1 MIKRNFK
8 IKKVFHNSLLL
19 TAFNIRQLRKFFPLF
34 VLCALC
40 FNGEVRGDAP
50 PASSAGSGEAE
61 PLCDSVLSDK
71 VTHITTSGLN
81 MESYLLVGQA
91 VVNSTETLAG
101 DTAKSAK
108 IAHQGKAAIDST
120 LSAVALKRY
129 IECSSAIGECETIC
143 ESAITKCNEII
154 DTNTD
159 STSPE
164 VVKCET
170 EIPEYKSTLSACRAQ
185 QSPCDQAGLQAGLSG
200 ISALTSLFAAKQ
212 LSDCKG
218 DECDDTNRN
227 DDDDDNDN
235 KNPPSPPPTPPILEA
250 PMTDQYTGNSIHSLD
265 PNDSNFGKSALL
277 PPAPDKPKPQK
288 PLNQQ
293 KESPRKNKP
302 SSDDHK
308 PPSGLLSGSAS
319 RGNSSTSSPAGP
331 QGAASRGFDKKLN
344 MFEGGDDE
352 ERGNFKDFRG
362 KYSPQGA
369 TGSFTGGTGYGS
381 LSQRANSGYGNS
393 RQSRRTGKTK
403 TALAKKGK
411 RDIFNKGRG
420 SHSIFEKMSR
430 RIQSF
435 CSKGAEKCH

>member
-40 FNGEVRGDAP
+40 FNGEVRG
-50 PASSAGSGEAE
+50 SE
-61 PLCDSVLSDK
+61 LCDSVLSDK
-71 VTHITTSGLN
+71 VTHITSGLN

-91 VVNSTETLAG
+91 VASSTETLAG
-101 DTAKSAK
+101 DTAKAAK
-108 IAHQGKAAIDST
+108 IAHRGKAAIDST

-129 IECSSAIGECETIC
+129 VECSSAIGECETIC
-143 ESAITKCNEII
+143 ESEIATCNEII
-154 DTNTD
+154 EAGAGG
-159 STSPE
+159 PGAGAA
-164 VVKCET
+164 VAGCET
-170 EIPEYKSTLSACRAQ
+170 KMPEYKSTLSACRAQ
-185 QSPCDQAGLQAGLSG
+185 QSPCDQAGLQASLSG
-200 ISALTSLFAAKQ
+200 ISALTSFFAAKQ

-227 DDDDDNDN
+227 DDDDDINI
-235 KNPPSPPPTPPILEA
+235 KPPSPPPTPPILDA
-250 PMTDQYTGNSIHSLD
+250 PITDQYTGSSIHSLD

-288 PLNQQ
+288 PQ
-293 KESPRKNKP
+293 KEPPQKNNP
-302 SSDDHK
+302 SDDHPSDDHE

-319 RGNSSTSSPAGP
+319 RGNSSTSSPAGS

-362 KYSPQGA
+362 RYSPQGT
-369 TGSFTGGTGYGS
+369 TGSFTGGTGYGP